1 MGDKEKELEL
11 LKQLPAQRRIEL
23 LEDRV
28 ADLESLLGQSW
39 EQASIINHIADNIQK
54 AIAPDE
60 SDLFK
65 SGSSNRTEEVLSV
78 DEGLKKLTACFKEV
92 HSILNRISIKDANYS
107 PYFIK
112 QMNNAF
118 ITVAMIKALGI
129 GEEAEHYLDAVKKLT
144 TDWMTADS
152 KV

>member
-1 MGDKEKELEL
+1 ME
-11 LKQLPAQRRIEL
+11 
-23 LEDRV
+23 
-28 ADLESLLGQSW
+28 
-39 EQASIINHIADNIQK
+39 NI
-54 AIAPDE
+54 
-60 SDLFK
+60 
-65 SGSSNRTEEVLSV
+65 RTEEVLSV

-129 GEEAEHYLDAVKKLT
+129 GEEAENYLDAVKKLT